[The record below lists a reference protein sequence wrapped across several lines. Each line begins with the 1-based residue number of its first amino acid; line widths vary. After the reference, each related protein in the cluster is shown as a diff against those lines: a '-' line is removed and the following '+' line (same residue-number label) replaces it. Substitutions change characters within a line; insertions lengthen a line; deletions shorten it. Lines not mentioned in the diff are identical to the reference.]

1 MAGKRVWV
9 ILTALVFVIGGV
21 AVRAAGSPGS
31 NGPRA
36 SSATARAEAGPSC
49 KKCKKIVRRAKKC
62 KAQSNDS
69 AKCKKAIKKAKKCR
83 KILKSER
90 CRKPA
95 GGGGGGGG
103 SPSPTPSPSST
114 TGGGSCPAYVPG
126 EQGAGKPTS
135 IVTDAATE
143 AKPIEITVATEE
155 AAGGQSPGEVSQ
167 FHNIQVD
174 PAAAETG
181 LWVRF
186 EMAEGE
192 DYDITLNYADGS
204 EAAAAGGYNPAPVIP
219 GETDGTGSGGH
230 SETTAEQLDGIK
242 SPDCQGYTLDMAS
255 FQTPGGDKTLKLWLG
270 EAKYTPGG

>member
-1 MAGKRVWV
+1 MAGKRIWV
-9 ILTALVFVIGGV
+9 VLTALVFVIG
-21 AVRAAGSPGS
+21 AVAAGAATSSAS
-31 NGPRA
+31 NSPRA
-36 SSATARAEAGPSC
+36 STGSARAEAGPSC
-49 KKCKKIVRRAKKC
+49 KKCKKIVRKAKRC
-62 KAQSNDS
+62 KAQDNDS
-69 AKCKKAIKKAKKCR
+69 AKCKRAIKKAKKCK

-90 CRKPA
+90 CRKPT
-95 GGGGGGGG
+95 GGGGG
-103 SPSPTPSPSST
+103 SPSPSPSPSST

-126 EQGAGKPTS
+126 EEGAGKPTS

-143 AKPIEITVATEE
+143 AKPIEVTVATAE

-192 DYDITLNYADGS
+192 DYDIYLNYADGS
-204 EAAAAGGYNPAPVIP
+204 EAAHAGGYNPAPVIP
-219 GETDGTGSGGH
+219 GETDGTGYGGH